1 MEQVI
6 YVSVTYAFALIAALH
21 AAERIAARNHRKSSM
36 GKTDAD
42 GRVWTII
49 DREFIEE

>member
-6 YVSVTYAFALIAALH
+6 YVSATYAFALTAMAI
-21 AAERIAARNHRKSSM
+21 AERRAARNHRKSSL